1 MRRFPA
7 KVWKSG
13 FDLTNAVKPGQ
24 CFLPEVL
31 FLGFPKECHI
41 SKVNPQFVL
50 ENRGYFQRQFSP

>member
-1 MRRFPA
+1 
-7 KVWKSG
+7 VWKSG

-41 SKVNPQFVL
+41 AKVNPQFVL
-50 ENRGYFQRQFSP
+50 ENRGYFQRQFSS